1 MDNFKLTELAHGG
14 GCGCKLSPAVL
25 RELLAST
32 PIAGTF
38 PQLLVGNETADDA
51 AVWQLPDGNCA
62 IATTDFFMPVV
73 DDPRDFG
80 RIAATNA
87 VSDIYAM
94 GGTPLFALAI
104 LGMPLGKLP
113 IDITREI
120 LAGGAQACA
129 GVGIPV
135 VGGHSIDTAEPI
147 YGLAVFGT
155 CTREQ
160 LRRNCDAVAG
170 DHLILTKPI
179 GVGIYANALRKDALS
194 KDGYTELIAAT
205 TQPNIIGA
213 KLGHHA
219 PVHAM
224 TDVTGFGILG
234 HALEMARG
242 SKVSL
247 RLDANAIPTLSQA
260 KTLVQDGYV
269 TGASHRNW
277 DSYADGVRDGA
288 AIPEYVRHLLTDAQT
303 SGGLLI
309 SCDAKNSADVLT
321 SIKAA
326 GFTRAAI
333 IGAVE
338 AGPAQVSVEGY

>member
-1 MDNFKLTELAHGG
+1 MDDFKLTELAHGG
-14 GCGCKLSPAVL
+14 GCGCKLSPSVL

-51 AVWQLPDGNCA
+51 AVWQMPDGNCA

-87 VSDIYAM
+87 VSDVYAM

-113 IDITREI
+113 IEITRDI

-155 CTREQ
+155 CTRQQ

-170 DHLILTKPI
+170 DRLILTKPI
-179 GVGIYANALRKDALS
+179 GVGIYANALRKNALS
-194 KDGYTELIAAT
+194 KDGYCEMIAAT
-205 TQPNIIGA
+205 TQPNSIGA
-213 KLGHHA
+213 ELGHHA
-219 PVHAM
+219 SVHAM

-234 HALEMARG
+234 HSLEMARG

-247 RLDANAIPTLSQA
+247 RLDANAIPILSQA
-260 KTLVQDGYV
+260 QALVQNGYV

-277 DSYADGVRDGA
+277 DSCSDGVRGGSS
-288 AIPEYVRHLLTDAQT
+288 IPENMRHLLTDAQT
-303 SGGLLI
+303 SGGLLV
-309 SCDAKNSADVLT
+309 SCDANSSEDVLAT
-321 SIKAA
+321 IRAA

-333 IGAVE
+333 IGSVE
-338 AGPAQVSVEGY
+338 AGPAQVHVEGY